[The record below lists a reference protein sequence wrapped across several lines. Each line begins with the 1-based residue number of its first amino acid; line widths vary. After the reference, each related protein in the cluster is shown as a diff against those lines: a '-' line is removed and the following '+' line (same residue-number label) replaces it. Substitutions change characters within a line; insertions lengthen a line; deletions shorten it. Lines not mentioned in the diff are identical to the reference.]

1 MLIKNIIVILLA
13 SLYSLGIV
21 NVSVSLHFCGG
32 EFEYVTLF
40 RAKEKKSCCG
50 NVPPQHGCCN
60 DKLIKYKVDDQQ
72 LSKTILLSIADLSDH
87 AATNIINYIPVIS
100 YPVKDIYRVS
110 HSPPLIS
117 SVKLHILNCVYLI

>member
-1 MLIKNIIVILLA
+1 MPLKKIIVILLA

-50 NVPPQHGCCN
+50 DVPPQHGCCT

-72 LSKTILLSIADLSDH
+72 LCKTILLSTIDFSDH
-87 AATNIINYIPVIS
+87 VLESTINFVQTIV
-100 YPVKDIYRVS
+100 YPVEDIYEVS